1 MWKTTMS
8 FSVIDLENNYFLIRF
23 RSSSDAVDALT
34 KGPWLIMGN
43 YLTVQ
48 PWTPTF
54 DFTTTTMDQVT
65 IWIHLPGLAVHLYD
79 KKILQKLGQLVGT
92 VIKIDANTSSSTRGR
107 FARIAVTISLAKPLV
122 SQFELDGKVQ
132 KVEYEGLP
140 VICFTCGRYGH
151 SSNICKAADTTND
164 VEKAPQ
170 PAIQRQTIPAH
181 QDGGCHDASTIEP
194 FGPWMIVTRKGRKT
208 NNGKE
213 NSSEPNRNREPFGAN
228 TTRFHILP
236 QVPEEREDPAPAMF
250 LDILSTSRQQALPTL
265 NPTFTTHKENLI
277 RTSTR
282 SKLHN
287 KAAGTK
293 TQNRRPPTPMNP
305 IQNPFPSSALNMRE
319 KEVNFSSHANPNS
332 NPFVTS
338 PRAPSNHQV
347 SHLATTL
354 DPTRHTVVF
363 CSPQTSPPGIVRDEV
378 TEYRTRQEPDPQHMA
393 DPPDVH
399 TTPCVNEVEN
409 AQTQP
414 VQPLSSVEA
423 AGMSDDEDLMVQETL
438 MASMDDINGEQY

>member
-1 MWKTTMS
+1 M
-8 FSVIDLENNYFLIRF
+8 
-23 RSSSDAVDALT
+23 
-34 KGPWLIMGN
+34 
-43 YLTVQ
+43 
-48 PWTPTF
+48 
-54 DFTTTTMDQVT
+54 
-65 IWIHLPGLAVHLYD
+65 
-79 KKILQKLGQLVGT
+79 
-92 VIKIDANTSSSTRGR
+92 IKIDANTTSSMREC

-140 VICFTCGRYGH
+140 VICFMCGRYGH
-151 SSNICKAADTTND
+151 SSNICKAADIAND
-164 VEKAPQ
+164 AEKASQ
-170 PAIQRQTIPAH
+170 PAMQRQTAPAH

-194 FGPWMIVTRKGRKT
+194 FGPWMIATRKGRKT

-228 TTRFHILP
+228 TTRFHILA
-236 QVPEEREDPAPAMF
+236 QVPEEREEPAPAMF
-250 LDILSTSRQQALPTL
+250 PDIPSTSRQPTLPIL
-265 NPTFTTHKENLI
+265 NPTFAAYKETII

-319 KEVNFSSHANPNS
+319 KEVNFLSHANPNS

-338 PRAPSNHQV
+338 PTAPSNHQV

-354 DPTRHTVVF
+354 DLTRHTVVF
-363 CSPQTSPPGIVRDEV
+363 CSPQTSPPGIVRDEGM
-378 TEYRTRQEPDPQHMA
+378 EYRTRQEPDP
-393 DPPDVH
+393 
-399 TTPCVNEVEN
+399 
-409 AQTQP
+409 
-414 VQPLSSVEA
+414 
-423 AGMSDDEDLMVQETL
+423 
-438 MASMDDINGEQY
+438 